1 MRLMLEEKIF
11 IILLSEGLVA
21 NIEDSRGEE
30 KDDKPAGDPG
40 PALHTARLPHG
51 QHRAV
56 ARLQEEHQPD
66 KSLKISSCSPE
77 FLLA

>member
-30 KDDKPAGDPG
+30 KDDKPAGHPG
-40 PALHTARLPHG
+40 PALHTAGLPHC

-56 ARLQEEHQPD
+56 ACLQEEHQPD
-66 KSLKISSCSPE
+66 K
-77 FLLA
+77 